1 MLGQSIHRRLLDAST
16 EVMVVL
22 LDLEGRIVY
31 ASAGARSVLGFEP
44 EELLGRRA
52 DEVVAPGLAAEARI
66 SFDVILQGRSLRH
79 RRGLARRADGLHAH
93 VRFDATPL
101 PGDDG
106 KIEGVVVTA
115 QLADRDLV
123 SPDATASETPNE
135 ERTGGEGA
143 GELIERLPA
152 VVYVAEPGPE
162 GPWLYVSQQIEQ
174 LLGYEREQWLSD
186 PTMWA
191 NRVHPDDLESVLAS
205 EDEDLAGTSTSFE
218 TEYRMVTRDGRIVW
232 VRDEAVLRRDH
243 EGRPRYDG
251 LLIDVTDRKRIE
263 SQLQFF
269 AEHDHLTGLRNRRR
283 FLDELD
289 LEIRRGRRHDEP
301 VSVLMLDLD
310 KLKDVNDSLGHSAG
324 DSLIRA
330 TAEALALAAARERHR
345 RPPGRRRVRD
355 PRPRRRC
362 RRGGGDRRG
371 PGRRDPRGLGLA
383 RSGARADRRQRRG
396 RRAAPPLHDPRSG
409 PGRGRRGDVR
419 GQAPRRRAGSRCR
432 PPTAPGSRPASSS
445 SYRPRMSGLGASGA

>member
-1 MLGQSIHRRLLDAST
+1 MLGESIHRRLLDAST

-22 LDLEGRIVY
+22 LDLDGRIVY

-123 SPDATASETPNE
+123 SPEATASETPSE

-152 VVYVAEPGPE
+152 VVYVAEPGPQ

-205 EDEDLAGTSTSFE
+205 EGEDLAGTSTSFE

-232 VRDEAVLRRDH
+232 VRDEAVLRRDA

-310 KLKDVNDSLGHSAG
+310 KLKDVNDTLGHSAG

-330 TAEALALAAARERHR
+330 TAEALRSRLRESDTVARLGGDEFAILARGAGAVEAAEIAEDLVIAIREASASLAPVLEPTGASVGVAELRRRFTTPDQALAAADAAMYEAK
-345 RPPGRRRVRD
+345 
-355 PRPRRRC
+355 
-362 RRGGGDRRG
+362 RRGGGRV
-371 PGRRDPRGLGLA
+371 A
-383 RSGARADRRQRRG
+383 MQAADRTRVET
-396 RRAAPPLHDPRSG
+396 S
-409 PGRGRRGDVR
+409 
-419 GQAPRRRAGSRCR
+419 
-432 PPTAPGSRPASSS
+432 
-445 SYRPRMSGLGASGA
+445 

>member
-1 MLGQSIHRRLLDAST
+1 MLGESIHRRLLDAST

-106 KIEGVVVTA
+106 EIEGVVVTA

-123 SPDATASETPNE
+123 SPDATASETPSE

-152 VVYVAEPGPE
+152 VVYVAEPGPQ

-205 EDEDLAGTSTSFE
+205 EGEDLAGTSTSFE

-232 VRDEAVLRRDH
+232 VRDEAVLRRDA

-310 KLKDVNDSLGHSAG
+310 KLKDVNDTLGHSAG

-330 TAEALALAAARERHR
+330 TAEALRSRLRESDTVARLGGDEFAILARGAGAVEAAEIAEDLVIAIREASASLAPALEPTGASVGVAELRRRFTTPDQALAAADAAMYEAK
-345 RPPGRRRVRD
+345 
-355 PRPRRRC
+355 
-362 RRGGGDRRG
+362 RRGGGRV
-371 PGRRDPRGLGLA
+371 A
-383 RSGARADRRQRRG
+383 MQAADRTRVET
-396 RRAAPPLHDPRSG
+396 S
-409 PGRGRRGDVR
+409 
-419 GQAPRRRAGSRCR
+419 
-432 PPTAPGSRPASSS
+432 
-445 SYRPRMSGLGASGA
+445 